1 MLVDFNKR
9 KLKKICIPILAAAV
23 AVGGYAGTKIYQNQ
37 LRSEHGYTVSAP
49 ENWGLSFQREGQ
61 LPIGNASVSELAKY
75 NAYYCADAR
84 KKELYLTF
92 DAGFENGCTDEIL
105 DVLKKEKVPAAFFL
119 VGTYIEKNPEL
130 VKRMVDEG
138 HIVGN
143 HTWSHPDMSAI
154 SGKDAF
160 SRELS
165 KVEDM
170 YKSITGKEMQ
180 KYYRP
185 PQGKFSFDN
194 LAMAKELGYTTVF
207 WSLAYVDWY
216 VDDQPTREEALQKL
230 LPRTHN
236 GAIILLHSTSKTN
249 AKVLDELIQNWKT
262 EGYKFKSVTELKPL
276 S

>member
-1 MLVDFNKR
+1 MR
-9 KLKKICIPILAAAV
+9 KLKRILIPVLAV
-23 AVGGYAGTKIYQNQ
+23 AVVAGTYTGTRVLGGN
-37 LRSEHGYTVSAP
+37 LRSEHGYPVSAP
-49 ENWGLSFQREGQ
+49 ANWGLSFQQEGQ
-61 LPIGNASVSELAKY
+61 VPIGNASVSELSRYK
-75 NAYYCADAR
+75 AYYCADAR
-84 KKELYLTF
+84 KKEIYLTF
-92 DAGFENGCTDEIL
+92 DAGFENGCTEQIL

-130 VKRMVDEG
+130 VKRMVKEG

-154 SGKDAF
+154 SDKDSF
-160 SRELS
+160 SQEL
-165 KVEDM
+165 KRVEDI
-170 YKSITGKEMQ
+170 YRTVTGNEMK

-194 LAMAKELGYTTVF
+194 LAMARGLGYTTVF
-207 WSLAYVDWY
+207 WSLAYVDWLE
-216 VDDQPTREEALQKL
+216 DAQPSREEALEKL

-249 AKVLDELIQNWKT
+249 AAVLDELIQNWKS